1 MKQFFNIIILFATA
15 SILFVSCSRESGI
28 ALTKRHYRNGYYV
41 ERNHSNRFGA
51 EARET
56 RTSYDKK
63 VEETVNISTLTT
75 VQQSSEKVIASEN
88 KAAITKANNIK
99 GLVLSIRPSSIE
111 AGDQVQVDHAIAQ
124 RTTERKNMLF
134 EKKELMSNSSSGGH
148 SLVWIIIV
156 VLLILWGL
164 SLLSGAGGGGLLW
177 LLLVIALVLLILRL
191 LGVL

>member
-1 MKQFFNIIILFATA
+1 MKQFFNTIMIFATA

-28 ALTKRHYRNGYYV
+28 SLTKRHYRSGYYV
-41 ERNHSNRFGA
+41 ERNHSSHVGV

-56 RTSYDKK
+56 GKSSDKK
-63 VEETVNISTLTT
+63 VEVPVSISTLMPG
-75 VQQSSEKVIASEN
+75 QESSGKVIASEN
-88 KAAITKANNIK
+88 KAGITKAKNVK
-99 GLVLSIRPSSIE
+99 ELVRSIRPSSIKSE
-111 AGDQVQVDHAIAQ
+111 DQAPIDNAI
-124 RTTERKNMLF
+124 TGGSVERKNMFF
-134 EKKELMSNSSSGGH
+134 EKKEIMASGSAIGH

-191 LGVL
+191 LGIL